1 MSCFKAGFCF
11 YAEWIERVAPVL
23 EGGPRPHRPG
33 PPRQGSQDRLRHQ
46 KGNRAEYS
54 YLYFDGHTKQ
64 KKKRLSKTQI
74 KSLRQK
80 QVLR

>member
-54 YLYFDGHTKQ
+54 YIF
-64 KKKRLSKTQI
+64 
-74 KSLRQK
+74 
-80 QVLR
+80 